1 MDRRAL
7 LIEASKIKDH
17 DDLPG
22 ARTDVASYARFLK
35 SDFGGAWEDSEIT
48 ILSHPAKSNLERYIK
63 LAKFYDYS
71 FVTFSGHGHHV
82 KGKTVDETRLCI
94 NDREE
99 ISVYDL
105 NSQGS
110 YSLVVADACRKVT
123 YIDAEKQA
131 RAFEM
136 ALSEAEARLRPNRA
150 RCRELF
156 YKTLSAAEKGP
167 IYFYSCDLNEA
178 ASDVPSFSSKL
189 VEAGEGWAEN
199 KKEGVLPSN
208 LAFRAAAEAITSRNA
223 QQNPQSNAGRRS
235 IHFPF
240 AVLAY

>member
-7 LIEASKIKDH
+7 LIESSKLKGH

-22 ARTDVASYARFLK
+22 ARTDVVSYARFLK

-48 ILSHPAKSNLERYIK
+48 VLSHPRRADLERYKK
-63 LAKFYDYS
+63 LAKYYDYS
-71 FVTFSGHGHHV
+71 LVTFSGHGHHV
-82 KGKTVDETRLCI
+82 KGKQIDETRLCI
-94 NDREE
+94 NNDEE

-110 YSLVVADACRKVT
+110 YSLVIADACRKVT
-123 YIDAEKQA
+123 YVDAEKQA

-136 ALSEAEARLRPNRA
+136 ALNEAEARLRPNRA
-150 RCRELF
+150 RCRDLF
-156 YKTLSAAEKGP
+156 YKVLGAAEKGP
-167 IYFYSCDLNEA
+167 IYFYSCNLDEA

-189 VEAGEGWAEN
+189 VEAGEAWAEN
-199 KKEGVLPSN
+199 KKEGVLASN
-208 LAFRAAAEAITSRNA
+208 DAFRAAATAITGRNA

-235 IHFPF
+235 NHFPF